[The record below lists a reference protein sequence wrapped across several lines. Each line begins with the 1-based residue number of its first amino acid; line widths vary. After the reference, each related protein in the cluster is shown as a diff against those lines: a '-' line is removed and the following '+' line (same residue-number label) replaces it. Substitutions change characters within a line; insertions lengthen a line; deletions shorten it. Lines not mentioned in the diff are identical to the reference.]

1 MDGPNKSL
9 KPTFPSGPLLP
20 SLVLEVV
27 NALSLLFVVVL
38 LLLLLLLEVVHC
50 RVDTLPLLF

>member
-1 MDGPNKSL
+1 MVGTNKSL
-9 KPTFPSGPLLP
+9 KPTFPSDPLLP

-38 LLLLLLLEVVHC
+38 LLLLLLEVVHC